1 MKQKPKRNKTTTNK
15 NKTKAEGGQGEDGK
29 CISKQWREGTG
40 WSSTKNANPD
50 FLLAYSQF
58 YQTVVIILACTRY
71 AILPVVLSTA
81 RYLVIVYWS
90 VVNSVLLYWCRYVT
104 SIYANRMPIPS
115 SILILILNPE
125 LNHDLQYRSYSL
137 VFVLPW
143 LHYRLFNYY

>member
-29 CISKQWREGTG
+29 CNSKQWREGTG

-71 AILPVVLSTA
+71 AILLVVLLTA
-81 RYLVIVYWS
+81 RYLVIVY
-90 VVNSVLLYWCRYVT
+90 
-104 SIYANRMPIPS
+104 
-115 SILILILNPE
+115 
-125 LNHDLQYRSYSL
+125 
-137 VFVLPW
+137 
-143 LHYRLFNYY
+143 